1 MQTDSW
7 EIVAKDNWRAFE
19 TFRAGTVHA
28 APPDDANL
36 AEPIW
41 RSARAPGL
49 CITVSLFI
57 VYEEEGGLQNV
68 VVVIETYRNIHQR
81 SRKVWAKDSDANI

>member
-7 EIVAKDNWRAFE
+7 EIVAKDNWRALE

-36 AEPIW
+36 AE
-41 RSARAPGL
+41 RVHLDSVL
-49 CITVSLFI
+49 QYYCSLFMKKK
-57 VYEEEGGLQNV
+57 GAC
-68 VVVIETYRNIHQR
+68 RM
-81 SRKVWAKDSDANI
+81 S

>member
-28 APPDDANL
+28 APAR
-36 AEPIW
+36 W
-41 RSARAPGL
+41 CQSGGARAPGL
-49 CITVSLFI
+49 CITVLLFI

-81 SRKVWAKDSDANI
+81 SRKVRAKDSDANI